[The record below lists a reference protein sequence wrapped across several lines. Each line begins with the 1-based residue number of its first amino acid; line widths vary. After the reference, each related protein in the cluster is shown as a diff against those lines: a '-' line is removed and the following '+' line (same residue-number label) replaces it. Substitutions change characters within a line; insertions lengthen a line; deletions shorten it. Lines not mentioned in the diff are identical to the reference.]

1 MKLKPPLF
9 WIKLK
14 GLIIFGYVL
23 ETILLL
29 VIGFIAIVFSFFDNF
44 YSSIL
49 QKIWGWSFFGIGFGI
64 SVFCAAILG
73 YVTQTEWAWRIIS
86 RILMKVPIHPIQ
98 RLVTTIEQW
107 KLLWTFAE
115 KHGAILAPF
124 YNSEMRWP
132 AIITGYFSYKSGG
145 RYTYDV
151 NILFLDIPFPK
162 PATLR
167 QEVLILA
174 SLTLEEAISYVTNA
188 GAINI
193 NRDLEELTL
202 GVYFRS
208 NPHFK
213 SLKLNHN

>member
-1 MKLKPPLF
+1 
-9 WIKLK
+9 
-14 GLIIFGYVL
+14 
-23 ETILLL
+23 
-29 VIGFIAIVFSFFDNF
+29 
-44 YSSIL
+44 
-49 QKIWGWSFFGIGFGI
+49 
-64 SVFCAAILG
+64 
-73 YVTQTEWAWRIIS
+73 
-86 RILMKVPIHPIQ
+86 MKVPIHPIQ

-213 SLKLNHN
+213 SIPHVDTQNGS